1 MAGQNIGFVSTRF
14 AGTDGV
20 SLESSKWAEVLW
32 AHRHISYWYAGK
44 LDRDP
49 AASLLVP
56 EAYFG
61 HPDILAINDAVFGT
75 TRRRPD
81 VTRRVNELAA
91 HLKQTLYD
99 FTAKFSIDMLCVQN
113 ALCIPMN
120 VPLGVALTQFI
131 AETGF
136 PTLAHHHDFFWERDR
151 FKVNAVGDYLE
162 MAFPPNLPSIQH
174 VTINSGAQMDLAW
187 RTGCSSTLIPNV
199 LDFENPPPPLDPYAS
214 DFRQEIGIGPQDVL
228 ILQPTRVVP
237 RKGIEHAINLLAQ
250 LGDPRC
256 KLVITHEA
264 GDEGLEY
271 QHALQE
277 MAQHAGVDLRFVAAR
292 VGDLRQSDGNGQK
305 IYSLWDAY
313 AQADFIT
320 YPSLYEGFGN
330 ALLEAFYFRKP
341 LLVNR
346 YAIYRTDI
354 ETKGFQVITMDGYLT
369 RSVIERVRRM
379 IDDLE
384 YRETVVEQNYEI
396 AKKFFSYAVLKRKL
410 RALICNFTGQDDL

>member
-20 SLESSKWAEVLW
+20 SLESSKWAQVLW
-32 AHRHISYWYAGK
+32 EHRHVSYWYAGK

-49 AASLLVP
+49 AASMLVP

-61 HPDILAINDAVFGT
+61 HPDVLAINDAVFGT
-75 TRRRPD
+75 TRRHPD
-81 VTRRVNELAA
+81 VTRRINDVADR
-91 HLKQTLYD
+91 LKQSLYE
-99 FTAKFSIDMLCVQN
+99 FTSKFSIDILCVQN

-120 VPLGVALTQFI
+120 VPLGVALAQFI

-136 PTLAHHHDFFWERDR
+136 STLAHHHDFFWERDR

-199 LDFENPPPPLDPYAS
+199 LDFESPPPPVDPYAS
-214 DFRQEIGIGPQDVL
+214 DFRQEIGIEPDDVL

-292 VGDLRQSDGNGQK
+292 VGDVRQSDANGQK
-305 IYSLWDAY
+305 IYSLWDTY
-313 AQADFIT
+313 PHADFIT
-320 YPSLYEGFGN
+320 YPSLHEGFGN

-346 YAIYRTDI
+346 YTIFRTDI
-354 ETKGFQVITMDGYLT
+354 ETKGFQVIAMDGYLT
-369 RSVIERVRRM
+369 RRVIDQVRRM
-379 IDDLE
+379 IDDLA
-384 YRETVVEQNYEI
+384 YRETIVEHNYAI